1 VNVAVLVKWV
11 PEPSGTPALGPD
23 HLLVR
28 EGADGS
34 LDPGDEFGLE
44 RALQLVERD
53 GGEVTAVSMGPEV
66 ATAAV
71 QRALAMGATR
81 GVVVTDDA
89 LRGADTLVTARVLAA
104 TVTSAGPFDLV
115 IAAVES
121 TDGYTGT
128 LPVTL
133 AELLGMPSVT
143 FATSFDVRDDSTL
156 HAERQTAAGTEVVEC
171 PLPALT
177 TVTTGVAEP
186 RYPSLK
192 GVMAAKSKPLERL
205 SLGQLGL
212 TPDDARA
219 TQSIVSV
226 EAAPAKTGGRVVEAG
241 PDTAAEIADLLA
253 EARVI

>member
-1 VNVAVLVKWV
+1 MNVAVLVKWV

-23 HLLVR
+23 HRLVR

-53 GGEVTAVSMGPEV
+53 GGEATAVSMGPEV
-66 ATAAV
+66 AAAAV
-71 QRALAMGATR
+71 QRALAMGASR
-81 GVVVTDDA
+81 GVLVTDDA
-89 LRGADTLVTARVLAA
+89 LGGADTLVTARALSAALA
-104 TVTSAGPFDLV
+104 SAGPFDLV
-115 IAAVES
+115 VAAVES

-133 AELLGMPSVT
+133 AELLAMPSVT
-143 FATSFDVRDDSTL
+143 FATSFDVLDGTTL

-171 PLPALT
+171 PLPALV
-177 TVTTGVAEP
+177 TVTTSVAEP

-192 GVMAAKSKPLERL
+192 GVMAAKSKPLDRL
-205 SLGQLGL
+205 SLDALGL

-226 EAAPAKTGGRVVEAG
+226 EGAPAKSGGRVVEAG
-241 PDTAAEIADLLA
+241 PETPAEIADLLA

>member
-11 PEPSGTPALGPD
+11 PEPSGTPTLGAD

-28 EGADGS
+28 EGADGG

-53 GGEVTAVSMGPEV
+53 GGEVTAISMGPDV
-66 ATAAV
+66 AVAAA

-89 LRGADTLVTARVLAA
+89 LRGADTLVTARVLEAA
-104 TVTSAGPFDLV
+104 IRSSGPFDLV
-115 IAAVES
+115 VAAVES

-128 LPVTL
+128 LPATL
-133 AELLGMPSVT
+133 AELLGQPSVT
-143 FATSFDVRDDSTL
+143 FATSLDVHDGSTL
-156 HAERQTAAGTEVVEC
+156 RAERQTAAGTEVVEC
-171 PLPALT
+171 PLPALV
-177 TVTTGVAEP
+177 TVTTSVAEP

-192 GVMAAKSKPLERL
+192 GVMAARSKPIDRPSLE
-205 SLGQLGL
+205 QLAL
-212 TPDDARA
+212 APVDVRP
-219 TQSIVSV
+219 TQSVVSV
-226 EAAPAKTGGRVVEAG
+226 EAAPAKSGGRVIEAG
-241 PDTAAEIADLLA
+241 PDTAGEIADLLA

>member
-11 PEPSGTPALGPD
+11 PEPSGTPVLGPD

-28 EGADGS
+28 AGADGS
-34 LDPGDEFGLE
+34 LDPGDEYGLE

-53 GGEVTAVSMGPEV
+53 GGDVTVISMGPEV

-81 GVVVTDDA
+81 GVMVTDDA
-89 LRGADTLVTARVLAA
+89 LRGAATLVTARVLAA
-104 TVTSAGPFDLV
+104 VIGSAGPFDLV
-115 IAAVES
+115 VAAVES

-133 AELLGMPSVT
+133 AELLGVPSAT
-143 FATSFDVRDDSTL
+143 FATSFDVLDGTTL

-171 PLPALT
+171 TLPALI
-177 TVTTGVAEP
+177 TVTTSVAEP

-192 GVMAAKSKPLERL
+192 GVMAAKSKSLERP
-205 SLGQLGL
+205 SLDAIGL
-212 TPDDARA
+212 APEAARA

-226 EAAPAKTGGRVVEAG
+226 EAAPAKSGGRVVEAG